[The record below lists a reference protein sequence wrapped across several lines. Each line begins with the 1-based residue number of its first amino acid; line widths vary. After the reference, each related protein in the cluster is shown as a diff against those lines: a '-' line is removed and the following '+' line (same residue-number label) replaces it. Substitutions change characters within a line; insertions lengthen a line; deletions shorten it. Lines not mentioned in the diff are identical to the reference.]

1 MGRYVNTAVAYLLR
15 LIFKK
20 INSKYDHCN
29 FSRTWICHFGGLR
42 NISAQCV
49 ANDEN
54 WGQKEGT
61 WHCISTNV
69 FRETPRI
76 QLLPTCSPKYLGVY
90 SFLFGLSFNWWN
102 LLGLKDH
109 VFFGLL
115 HWKPKIQNS
124 WILSGIT

>member
-29 FSRTWICHFGGLR
+29 YSRTWICHFGSLR

-54 WGQKEGT
+54 WRQKEGA
-61 WHCISTNV
+61 WHCIPTNV
-69 FRETPRI
+69 FSETPSL

-90 SFLFGLSFNWWN
+90 SILFGLSFNWWPPTSPFCSWSWWN
-102 LLGLKDH
+102 LLGL
-109 VFFGLL
+109 
-115 HWKPKIQNS
+115 
-124 WILSGIT
+124 